1 MIDTAPRQDAT
12 ILAVLAERARAA
24 SDTRLL
30 ADAALGLLA
39 AIALAWWRG
48 PAWYFL
54 FAMATCFC
62 SFGVWGICDR
72 ELREPRDATRA
83 QRTLLT
89 SLRIAAGV
97 AGVLSAVFLIM
108 VVLARAL
115 GTIIS

>member
-1 MIDTAPRQDAT
+1 METAHRQDAN
-12 ILAVLAERARAA
+12 ILAVLAERARAS

-54 FAMATCFC
+54 FAMAVCFC
-62 SFGVWGICDR
+62 TFGVWGICDR
-72 ELREPRDATRA
+72 ELREPRNATRA
-83 QRTLLT
+83 QRTLLAT
-89 SLRIAAGV
+89 ARAAAGI

-108 VVLARAL
+108 VVLAKAL